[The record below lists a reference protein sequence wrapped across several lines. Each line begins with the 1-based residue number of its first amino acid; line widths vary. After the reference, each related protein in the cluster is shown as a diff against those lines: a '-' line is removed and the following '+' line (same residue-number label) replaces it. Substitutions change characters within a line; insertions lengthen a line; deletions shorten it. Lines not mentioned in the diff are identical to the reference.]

1 MTKTINLIL
10 FISFEEDNVNCM
22 HRHDLIRLLI
32 TSTLQW
38 KELCVWNILTCL
50 LSRAIGNTAQDL
62 NYSMSELLHIWI
74 PLQNMNIDT
83 LKKIGNYKVSQPTIT
98 SNHLLSSFFSC
109 SDGPTE
115 TISIFPIFFSFFAIA
130 TVSISPMTV
139 NLCSFKSAAIEST
152 PEIHEHVHGN
162 DRFSSLHS

>member
-1 MTKTINLIL
+1 MKRAVCMEHINMSAVSGYL
-10 FISFEEDNVNCM
+10 EHCA
-22 HRHDLIRLLI
+22 RP
-32 TSTLQW
+32 
-38 KELCVWNILTCL
+38 
-50 LSRAIGNTAQDL
+50 
-62 NYSMSELLHIWI
+62 YSMSELLHIRI

-83 LKKIGNYKVSQPTIT
+83 SKKIGNYKVSQPTIT
-98 SNHLLSSFFSC
+98 SNHFLSSFFSC

-152 PEIHEHVHGN
+152 PEIYEHVHGN